1 MEVVRTDGL
10 RMQLHGEGS
19 GPIDAVAAAIGQHL
33 GVALRIDHY
42 EERSLGQGAGAT
54 ALAIVEAALPGV
66 AGTRFGAGRHANI
79 VTASILAVLHAAG
92 RLVAAQPEN
101 RRVPAQA

>member
-1 MEVVRTDGL
+1 
-10 RMQLHGEGS
+10 MQLHGDGS

-92 RLVAAQPEN
+92 RLVVAQPEN